1 MKVNFDNE
9 SMLTFEVDSEEEKVY
24 ALLGTKF
31 GDGEN
36 FVILA
41 TEDELEEYGYN
52 AEDWAED
59 WDKDVKTLEVGETA
73 THGYWFYDKANV
85 IVRLA

>member
-1 MKVNFDNE
+1 MKVKFDNDA
-9 SMLTFEVDSEEEKVY
+9 MLTFEVENDNEKVF
-24 ALLGTKF
+24 AFLGTCM

-36 FVILA
+36 FVTLA
-41 TEDELEEYGYN
+41 TEDELEGLGYN
-52 AEDWAED
+52 AED